1 MGYRKVSAAEQIY
14 NIIKYKAAE
23 ATASLRLRLKLWLTK
38 KADCKSCCLR
48 CEFYEECACED
59 LSTEVEHR
67 GYIVVQSGLNN
78 HISIYDA
85 EGHAVYHVQQSKK
98 KTEEQLR
105 ETVDFYLYIREE
117 GTK

>member
-14 NIIKYKAAE
+14 YIIKYKAAE

-48 CEFYEECACED
+48 CEFYEECACEE
-59 LSTEVEHR
+59 LSTEVEHK
-67 GYIVVQSGLNN
+67 GYTVVQSGLNN

-85 EGHAVYHVQQSKK
+85 EGHAVYHAQQSKK
-98 KTEEQLR
+98 KTEQQLR